1 LKRKGESTGRHLR
14 PFRVDTYHPG
24 YERIVSELIFGLVG
38 AIGTELGQV
47 EDALKNALASVGY
60 IAVPI
65 KLSDLMRELNSPW
78 STFPGREDPEYYE
91 KAMDAGNKLREK
103 LQDAG
108 VLANLAIASIR
119 RRRDKAG
126 AGRWKKSR
134 IYPEFA

>member
-1 LKRKGESTGRHLR
+1 MNELY
-14 PFRVDTYHPG
+14 P
-24 YERIVSELIFGLVG
+24 ELIFGLVG

-65 KLSDLMRELNSPW
+65 KLSDLRRELNSPW

-103 LQDAG
+103 LQDH
-108 VLANLAIASIR
+108 
-119 RRRDKAG
+119 
-126 AGRWKKSR
+126 SR
-134 IYPEFA
+134 QHAPGCQPTVRYAVDARQCL

>member
-1 LKRKGESTGRHLR
+1 MWAMTEKY
-14 PFRVDTYHPG
+14 P
-24 YERIVSELIFGLVG
+24 ELIFGLVG
-38 AIGTELGQV
+38 AIGTDLSQV

-78 STFPGREDPEYYE
+78 SEFPERDQPEYYE
-91 KAMDAGNKLREK
+91 KAMDAGNNLREK

-126 AGRWKKSR
+126 SDEGRKVAYILNSLKR
-134 IYPEFA
+134 PEEID

>member
-1 LKRKGESTGRHLR
+1 MNELY
-14 PFRVDTYHPG
+14 P
-24 YERIVSELIFGLVG
+24 ELIFGLVG

-65 KLSDLMRELNSPW
+65 KLSDLMRELNPPW

-91 KAMDAGNKLREK
+91 KAMDAGNKLRDK

-126 AGRWKKSR
+126 
-134 IYPEFA
+134 PEEERKV